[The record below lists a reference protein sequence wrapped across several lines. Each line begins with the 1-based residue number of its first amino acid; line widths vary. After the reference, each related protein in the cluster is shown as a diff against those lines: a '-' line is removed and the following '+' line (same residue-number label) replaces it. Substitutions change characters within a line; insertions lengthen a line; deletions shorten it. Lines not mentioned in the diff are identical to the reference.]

1 MRISSQL
8 CLTISWLGV
17 LVSAESSFPQSSEN
31 SEHKN
36 IRGQESVGDDKT
48 AESRQRFSFETDAFE
63 RLVPPDF
70 QLELSKLKIPVAE
83 DLPRRIEISREESRE
98 ENEHGTDLENESEQD
113 GEEDSP
119 ESDPDDN
126 EDEDRNDQDTNEE
139 EDDEQESERSNE
151 EGDEEEDRREEEP
164 TDYEDYDSPKNT
176 ISYHYDESGEAPE
189 KKPKKKR
196 PHVDYEVT
204 ETIPHDTKTV
214 RPMQKVYPLPP
225 PCPGAPPPTYPT
237 TEAPTTKLPPPP
249 PPPTFP
255 PAPTFPPFPKIFP
268 DSPHSLLSRDDFLD
282 SYFPTSF
289 MSSSSS
295 FPKATFRMPA
305 PARKHPL
312 KRYTPGGKESQKIH
326 KRVASPR
333 VILRYH
339 QPTALVIRKVQHGPP
354 PDRVIIRKPI
364 APPVKEVHIHHH
376 HDNPGQVLHI
386 HKDDD
391 GTVLDTARFKAQVEG
406 QRLASDSQYE
416 SATTGPFAEPPA
428 NVRLSVK
435 HISS

>member
-1 MRISSQL
+1 MLGLVTSPRNG
-8 CLTISWLGV
+8 CL
-17 LVSAESSFPQSSEN
+17 EN
-31 SEHKN
+31 LEH
-36 IRGQESVGDDKT
+36 RSTQRSDGDDKT
-48 AESRQRFSFETDAFE
+48 AEESRQRFSFESDAFE
-63 RLVPPDF
+63 PLVPPDF
-70 QLELSKLKIPVAE
+70 QLELSKLRIPVAE
-83 DLPRRIEISREESRE
+83 DLPRRIEVSREESRE
-98 ENEHGTDLENESEQD
+98 ENENITEDENGTEDDNEREDENGSEQD
-113 GEEDSP
+113 GREDSP
-119 ESDPDDN
+119 ESDNEDN
-126 EDEDRNDQDTNEE
+126 EDDDRTDQDSNEE
-139 EDDEQESERSNE
+139 EDDQRGSERSNE
-151 EGDEEEDRREEEP
+151 EGDEEDERKEEAP
-164 TDYEDYDSPKNT
+164 SDYEDYDSPKNT
-176 ISYHYDESGEAPE
+176 ISYHYDESGEEPE

-237 TEAPTTKLPPPP
+237 TEAPSTKMPPPP
-249 PPPTFP
+249 QPPTFP

-268 DSPHSLLSRDDFLD
+268 DNPHSLLSQDDFLD

-295 FPKATFRMPA
+295 FPKAMFRMPA
-305 PARKHPL
+305 PIRKHPL

-326 KRVASPR
+326 KRVANPR

-354 PDRVIIRKPI
+354 PDRVIIRKPL

-376 HDNPGQVLHI
+376 HDTPGQVLHI

-391 GTVLDTARFKAQVEG
+391 GTLLDTARFKANVEG
-406 QRLASDSQYE
+406 QRLVSDSQYE
-416 SATTGPFAEPPA
+416 TATTGPFAEPPS
-428 NVRLSVK
+428 NIRLSSRRV
-435 HISS
+435 S